1 MPDFSTELSE
11 LETVQAQNITAL
23 VLDGKKQFNN
33 ISHIV
38 ETEASAVTDCEY
50 KSTAWMQML
59 EQEFLI
65 IMGFSLSGLVDIR
78 FHMKSP
84 L

>member
-50 KSTAWMQML
+50 KSSAWM
-59 EQEFLI
+59 
-65 IMGFSLSGLVDIR
+65 
-78 FHMKSP
+78 
-84 L
+84 